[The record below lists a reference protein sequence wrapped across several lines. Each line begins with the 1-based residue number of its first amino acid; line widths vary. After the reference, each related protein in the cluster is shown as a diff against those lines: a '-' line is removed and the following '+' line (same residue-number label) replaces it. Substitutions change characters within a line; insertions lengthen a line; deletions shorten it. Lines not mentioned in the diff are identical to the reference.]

1 MKITIF
7 FDVMQYGLYNVT
19 SVSKESA
26 ASIFR
31 AEEYPGDA
39 GSKFL

>member
-7 FDVMQYGLYNVT
+7 LAVMQYGLYNVT
-19 SVSKESA
+19 NLSKESA
-26 ASIFR
+26 PSIFR

-39 GSKFL
+39 GSRFL